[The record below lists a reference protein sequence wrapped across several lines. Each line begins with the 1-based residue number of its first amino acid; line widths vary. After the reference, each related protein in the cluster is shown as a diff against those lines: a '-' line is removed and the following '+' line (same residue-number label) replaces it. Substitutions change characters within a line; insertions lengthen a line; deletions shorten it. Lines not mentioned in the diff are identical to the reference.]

1 MGFYCEILIKTHQLL
16 LTYSG
21 FIYSILLFSVIY
33 MQYKHIYIYINL
45 FIIVDVYNNNYK
57 KINFNIELNKEI
69 SMLLLLLPVDSL
81 LINTVIII

>member
-1 MGFYCEILIKTHQLL
+1 
-16 LTYSG
+16 
-21 FIYSILLFSVIY
+21 

-81 LINTVIII
+81 LINTVIVI